1 MYCLVRLVDDVDGD
15 GEMCVISE
23 TWLQPGEHQAKIPIY
38 YGRRFQRAVQ
48 QHLPV
53 PPNTPNRSVQ
63 ILLRTESY
71 EQANEMQNH
80 YEQGYT
86 SSSNGQLYVSALSKR
101 PLHTPAAND
110 EPDVPPKRFAISKPA
125 TELVLKQ
132 EQQTDCDTIPSVPLA
147 LEKIHQA
154 TSAIQNPRDISSSI
168 FLASGDTLQQ
178 REHVQELQPAYETLT
193 ANMQRSAVY
202 KTKSQSSKTRDRTVY
217 LLRRIL
223 TKISQVEEDVR
234 VIKSVVTAADG
245 DISPFPLASL
255 EKLRELEQ
263 TASSPSVQKHLA
275 RIINTTSGEDYKQ
288 FTRRLLARLMTKST
302 VASMNYSGANGNYAF
317 RKTFLNSYI
326 INEVQSRTEWG
337 CPSKQDVATV
347 IRAFI
352 HDTRTNLQRQLLPS
366 SKATELSRLSESEG
380 DSSAHIVNMDNLLSE
395 CLDKPHS

>member
-1 MYCLVRLVDDVDGD
+1 Q
-15 GEMCVISE
+15 SQ
-23 TWLQPGEHQAKIPIY
+23 T
-38 YGRRFQRAVQ
+38 
-48 QHLPV
+48 PV
-53 PPNTPNRSVQ
+53 
-63 ILLRTESY
+63 
-71 EQANEMQNH
+71 
-80 YEQGYT
+80 
-86 SSSNGQLYVSALSKR
+86 
-101 PLHTPAAND
+101 AND

-132 EQQTDCDTIPSVPLA
+132 EQQTDCGKLDRETNTIPSVPLA

-193 ANMQRSAVY
+193 ANMQSTFHTLCLIMSFSITGSAVY